1 MNLLEAMKS
10 EVLKLKL
17 TDKLKIAQYIYIRT
31 GELFEYDPLWIF
43 STPDE
48 REALKYKRI
57 DINNVNDFDITCY
70 SWSRMYVEL
79 LQAFGIVARV
89 KYVDDNFYGR
99 QTLTL
104 EPSTTHAFVEIV
116 LNGRIYISDLTA
128 SFKDLIAIKLGLD
141 TFYNSQLSKKFGEE
155 KYQFSKVSEDIDR
168 YRKSIKQ
175 ALQIIKNK
183 LDIKKAKQNNEEYIY
198 KIYELIGSIIELSGM
213 QSGFVIGTKS
223 IDFLLKYF
231 IGENYKISNKY
242 FFDKEKSTYIKV
254 YEISINGNP
263 RYFSYSK
270 IPSGLYE
277 LQEVTREQVNIY
289 SQMYKTRLSKP
300 NKKKSQEGFEKVK

>member
-1 MNLLEAMKS
+1 MNLLETMKNEIS
-10 EVLKLKL
+10 KLQL
-17 TDKLKIAQYIYIRT
+17 SDKLKIAQYIYIRT

-48 REALKYKRI
+48 RESLKFKQ
-57 DINNVNDFDITCY
+57 INIKNVTDFNITCF
-70 SWSRMYVEL
+70 SWARMYVEL
-79 LQAFGIVARV
+79 LQSFGIVARV

-104 EPSTTHAFVEIV
+104 ENSTKHAFVEII
-116 LNGRIYISDLTA
+116 LNGTIYISDLTA
-128 SFKDLIAIKLGLD
+128 SFKDLVAIKLGLD
-141 TFYNSQLSKKFGEE
+141 TYYNSQLSRKFDE
-155 KYQFSKVSEDIDR
+155 KEYKFSKVSEDING

-175 ALQIIKNK
+175 ALQIIRNK
-183 LDIKKAKQNNEEYIY
+183 LDIKRDKQNNEEYIY

-231 IGENYKISNKY
+231 IGEDYKICNKY

-254 YEISINGNP
+254 YETSIKGTSH
-263 RYFSYSK
+263 YFSYSK
-270 IPSGLYE
+270 MPSGTYG
-277 LQEVTREQVNIY
+277 LQEVTREQVNTY
-289 SQMYKTRLSKP
+289 SQVYKSRLPNP
-300 NKKKSQEGFEKVK
+300 NKNKSQEQFGKVK